1 MLKTLNRIKVQLVVL
16 GIVTTAY
23 ILNISGILPSTSE
36 MILKLNELF
45 LEYGLPIVALS
56 SFLEHIVGV
65 NVYFPGS
72 IVIVTAMTL
81 SAGNLPFAITIFLAE
96 VIPAILAYIFNYFVT
111 YFAVRKDTSTNI
123 YSEKKLY
130 KYLTLYFSTLW
141 HPHFGA
147 VTCIQSAKEKMP
159 IRTFL
164 FLLIPFAFFW
174 DLCWGILIYN
184 FGHFFKTNVDK
195 LFPIFVLYII
205 IWILIDLFEIKLTPM
220 ITIKKLFLKFK
231 R

>member
-1 MLKTLNRIKVQLVVL
+1 MLKALDKIKIQLFVL
-16 GIVTTAY
+16 LIVIVAY
-23 ILNISGILPSTSE
+23 ILNVSGFLPSTSE
-36 MILKLNELF
+36 MILKLNDLF

-81 SAGNLPFAITIFLAE
+81 AAGNLSFAITIFLAE

-111 YFAVRKDTSTNI
+111 YFAVKKDTSTNI
-123 YSEKKLY
+123 YSEKKFY
-130 KYLTLYFSTLW
+130 KYLILYFSTLW

-159 IRTFL
+159 IKTFL
-164 FLLIPFAFFW
+164 LLLIPFAFFW

-184 FGHFFKTNVDK
+184 FGYFFKTNADK

-205 IWILIDLFEIKLTPM
+205 IWILIDL
-220 ITIKKLFLKFK
+220 LKINDDQIDNLK
-231 R
+231 